1 METEDKE
8 INNLHVNGNRLA
20 RKRAKYTIALAE
32 EICLLVAEG
41 HSLRE
46 IAKMPDM
53 PSLRTLMRWQYEH
66 PDFREHIGIFKWIHA
81 QDAAEQ
87 AVEAI
92 RDVDLEAED
101 APLKLKQAE
110 ALARTLL
117 GRAKLLESKN
127 NPFNGGDK

>member
-1 METEDKE
+1 MKDEDKE
-8 INNLHVNGNRLA
+8 INNLPVNGTSLS

-66 PDFREHIGIFKWIHA
+66 PDFREHIGIFKFIAA

-87 AVEAI
+87 AIEAI
-92 RDVDLEAED
+92 RSVNLEAED
-101 APLKLKQAE
+101 ATLQLRKAE

-127 NPFNGGDK
+127 NPFKGEEQ

>member
-1 METEDKE
+1 MEGDGKE
-8 INNLHVNGNRLA
+8 INKLPVNVTSLS
-20 RKRAKYTIALAE
+20 RKSAKYGVAIAE

-46 IAKMPDM
+46 IGNMPDM
-53 PSLRTLMRWQYEH
+53 PSFRTICRWQYEH

-92 RDVDLEAED
+92 RNVELDAED
-101 APLKLKQAE
+101 AVLRLRKAE

-127 NPFNGGDK
+127 NPFKGEE

>member
-1 METEDKE
+1 MKDEDKK
-8 INNLHVNGNRLA
+8 INNLPVNGTSLA

-46 IAKMPDM
+46 IGSMPDL
-53 PSLRTLMRWQYEH
+53 PSFRTICRWQYEH

-87 AVEAI
+87 AVEVI
-92 RDVDLEAED
+92 RNVDLDAED
-101 APLKLKQAE
+101 AGLRLRKAE

-127 NPFNGGDK
+127 NPFKGEE

>member
-1 METEDKE
+1 MDAEDKE
-8 INNLHVNGNRLA
+8 INNLPVNDNRLA
-20 RKRAKYTIALAE
+20 RKRTKYTIALAE

-46 IAKMPDM
+46 IAKMPGM
-53 PSLRTLMRWQYEH
+53 PSIATLMRWQYEH
-66 PDFREHIGIFKWIHA
+66 PDFKEHIAIFKWLHA

-92 RDVDLEAED
+92 RNVDLEAED
-101 APLKLKQAE
+101 ARLQLRQAE

>member
-1 METEDKE
+1 MKDEDKE
-8 INNLHVNGNRLA
+8 INNLPVNGTSLS

-46 IAKMPDM
+46 IGNMPDM
-53 PSLRTLMRWQYEH
+53 PSFRTICRWQYEH

-92 RDVDLEAED
+92 RNVELDAED
-101 APLKLKQAE
+101 AGLRLRKAE

>member
-1 METEDKE
+1 MKDEDKE
-8 INNLHVNGNRLA
+8 INNLPVNVTSLA

-46 IAKMPDM
+46 IGNMPDM
-53 PSLRTLMRWQYEH
+53 PSFRTICRWQYEH

-101 APLKLKQAE
+101 AGLRLRKAE

-127 NPFNGGDK
+127 NPFKGEE